1 MHILGFAKHLKFFP
15 LCVLFQQWA
24 AEKLQ
29 KSTSVC
35 RSFCQGDK
43 IVKIFLC
50 QKYQLED
57 AEVKKKN
64 EDAFVLLGVTV
75 NLLIVDFPF
84 SPILSL
90 LSLFH
95 MTNRSERKVFLE
107 IRLKSLSINFC
118 QKLYIL
124 HFDQFPCKLC
134 LFLEYN

>member
-43 IVKIFLC
+43 IVKIFWC

-57 AEVKKKN
+57 AEVKKKT
-64 EDAFVLLGVTV
+64 EDAFVLLGR
-75 NLLIVDFPF
+75 DFIPLEWEKF
-84 SPILSL
+84 PAFRGGGGGTWSFSL
-90 LSLFH
+90 LSVGGMFASQTL
-95 MTNRSERKVFLE
+95 
-107 IRLKSLSINFC
+107 INPGV
-118 QKLYIL
+118 Y
-124 HFDQFPCKLC
+124 
-134 LFLEYN
+134 